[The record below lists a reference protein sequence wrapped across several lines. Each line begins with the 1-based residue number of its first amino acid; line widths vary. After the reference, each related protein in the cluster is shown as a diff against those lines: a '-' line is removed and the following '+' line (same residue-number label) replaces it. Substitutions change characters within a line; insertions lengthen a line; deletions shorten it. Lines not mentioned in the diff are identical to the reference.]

1 MTFRSRAM
9 EWEETVHEAG
19 REKVADPAFAPP
31 PTLTRNQSLPDRN
44 SPAGHDQAVY
54 QAPSAGDVEM
64 PNIVYVLTNPA
75 MPGLVKIGMTDR
87 DDVKRRMSDLY
98 TTGVPLPFECVA
110 AREIED
116 REAAD
121 IEKALHTA
129 FGPNRVNSSREFFQI
144 DPEQVQV
151 LLRVMPGRDV
161 TPRTASKETSLQ
173 DEDQAAATEYK
184 KRQTRTNELDFM
196 ESVNEHGA
204 VIYQRVLALGNQE
217 GMRVRWTTKG
227 FSLDVVSDDTMI
239 PVCYGYPPST
249 FNQRMYTGFPSLL
262 QKAGVPQNIADVL
275 RQEALDTGLFQP
287 SGKGMD
293 LSCRTDLPLNESELD
308 ALTGWLNTV
317 IAKVCEYEGVSRG
330 EAQHRVET

>member
-1 MTFRSRAM
+1 
-9 EWEETVHEAG
+9 
-19 REKVADPAFAPP
+19 
-31 PTLTRNQSLPDRN
+31 
-44 SPAGHDQAVY
+44 
-54 QAPSAGDVEM
+54 M

-144 DPEQVQV
+144 EPEQVQA
-151 LLRVMPGRDV
+151 LLKVMPGRDV
-161 TPRTASKETSLQ
+161 TPGNADQEADSQ
-173 DEDQAAATEYK
+173 DEDQVASREYK
-184 KRQTRTNELDFM
+184 RRYARTNELDFM

-227 FSLDVVSDDTMI
+227 FSVDVVSDGAMI

-249 FNQRMYTGFPSLL
+249 FNQRIYTGFPSIV
-262 QKAGVPQNIADVL
+262 QKAGVPQDVADAL

-287 SGKGMD
+287 SGKAMD
-293 LSCRTDLPLNESELD
+293 LSCRTDAPLNESQLD

-317 IAKVCEYEGVSRG
+317 IAKVREYEGISRG

>member
-121 IEKALHTA
+121 IAHCECGKQPKHQ
-129 FGPNRVNSSREFFQI
+129 GKRCCCCQGSGSRVQLYH
-144 DPEQVQV
+144 DGGHYCAVP
-151 LLRVMPGRDV
+151 
-161 TPRTASKETSLQ
+161 
-173 DEDQAAATEYK
+173 
-184 KRQTRTNELDFM
+184 
-196 ESVNEHGA
+196 SV
-204 VIYQRVLALGNQE
+204 
-217 GMRVRWTTKG
+217 
-227 FSLDVVSDDTMI
+227 
-239 PVCYGYPPST
+239 
-249 FNQRMYTGFPSLL
+249 
-262 QKAGVPQNIADVL
+262 
-275 RQEALDTGLFQP
+275 
-287 SGKGMD
+287 
-293 LSCRTDLPLNESELD
+293 CR
-308 ALTGWLNTV
+308 
-317 IAKVCEYEGVSRG
+317 
-330 EAQHRVET
+330 

>member
-1 MTFRSRAM
+1 
-9 EWEETVHEAG
+9 
-19 REKVADPAFAPP
+19 
-31 PTLTRNQSLPDRN
+31 
-44 SPAGHDQAVY
+44 
-54 QAPSAGDVEM
+54 M

-144 DPEQVQV
+144 DPEQVQA

-161 TPRTASKETSLQ
+161 TPKTPEPDAGAQ

-184 KRQTRTNELDFM
+184 KRQARTNELEFM
-196 ESVNEHGA
+196 ESLNEHGMIA
-204 VIYQRVLALGNQE
+204 YRRVLAKGDQE
-217 GMRVRWTTKG
+217 GMRIRWGTKG
-227 FSLDVVSDDTMI
+227 FSLNVVSDGAHVPRLLRVSSLCIQPTDIHGVRFHNQEVQRPPGRRGCPETGSFEYWTLQTGGQRHRPLLPDRPPPGRI
-239 PVCYGYPPST
+239 PT
-249 FNQRMYTGFPSLL
+249 
-262 QKAGVPQNIADVL
+262 
-275 RQEALDTGLFQP
+275 
-287 SGKGMD
+287 
-293 LSCRTDLPLNESELD
+293 
-308 ALTGWLNTV
+308 
-317 IAKVCEYEGVSRG
+317 
-330 EAQHRVET
+330 